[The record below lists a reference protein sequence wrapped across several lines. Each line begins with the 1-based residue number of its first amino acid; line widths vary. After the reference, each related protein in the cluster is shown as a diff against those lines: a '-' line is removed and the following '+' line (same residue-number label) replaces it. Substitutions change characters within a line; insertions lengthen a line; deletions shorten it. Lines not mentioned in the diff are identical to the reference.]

1 MIYKKIPKKNSP
13 PPKKITIQEAG
24 TSHRTGVQL
33 GPCVDIQCLG
43 TSNSRLKGY
52 SSAKWIPTVAVS
64 RPSFTSTFISIFLNM
79 PPLRNLSANDWQ
91 RLRQLPE
98 RHKVGYLALTLVTLA
113 PSTCF
118 ALWHINHI
126 SADSFNCQNWLK
138 LPFAESE
145 IPPLSPF

>member
-1 MIYKKIPKKNSP
+1 MDQKEALLKAILTSVGATMSWLLELSGEKES
-13 PPKKITIQEAG
+13 TIISSCSIKEAG

-79 PPLRNLSANDWQ
+79 PPLRNLSAND
-91 RLRQLPE
+91 
-98 RHKVGYLALTLVTLA
+98 
-113 PSTCF
+113 
-118 ALWHINHI
+118 
-126 SADSFNCQNWLK
+126 
-138 LPFAESE
+138 
-145 IPPLSPF
+145 

>member
-1 MIYKKIPKKNSP
+1 MDQKEALLKAILTSVGATMSWLLELSGEKESTIISSCS
-13 PPKKITIQEAG
+13 IQEAG

-79 PPLRNLSANDWQ
+79 PPLRNLSAND
-91 RLRQLPE
+91 
-98 RHKVGYLALTLVTLA
+98 
-113 PSTCF
+113 
-118 ALWHINHI
+118 
-126 SADSFNCQNWLK
+126 
-138 LPFAESE
+138 
-145 IPPLSPF
+145 